1 MSKPT
6 GLRKRERRPAERPDE
21 IAAAAL
27 NLFCQKGYNVTTI
40 DEIAAA
46 AGVTKGAVYHHFDS
60 KEALLQSA
68 MANFFDKALQRA
80 TENVAEAPPCDAAT
94 RVRAVLVAAFE
105 LWASAEFLPVFC
117 LVFGEVGRAVPLLR
131 KSFLERG
138 PLRGWKALADIIR
151 QGQSDGVFRPD
162 VDAGIVARTTAS
174 GLVLQCMLLQSAG
187 LKEAE
192 LRKAFDESLDA
203 ELKLLSLSKPRLSE
217 R

>member
-6 GLRKRERRPAERPDE
+6 VPKKRERRPAERPDE

-68 MANFFDKALQRA
+68 MASFFDKALQRA
-80 TENVAEAPPCDAAT
+80 GGNVAKLPPQDAVT
-94 RVRAVLVAAFE
+94 RVRAVLLAAFE

-131 KSFLERG
+131 KSFLDLG
-138 PLRGWKALADIIR
+138 PLRGWKALAAVIR
-151 QGQSDGVFRPD
+151 QGVQTRNTGC
-162 VDAGIVARTTAS
+162 GY
-174 GLVLQCMLLQSAG
+174 
-187 LKEAE
+187 
-192 LRKAFDESLDA
+192 
-203 ELKLLSLSKPRLSE
+203 
-217 R
+217 